1 MDGPLFLQSG
11 GNILDEIIV
20 IRAADPDGSLFR
32 AVVDTLRDR
41 SGRRVEV
48 IPLASHVLRI
58 GELEIH
64 HAHRRVLM
72 AGREVQ
78 LNHGEYAMLYCMAKV
93 PGRVFTREE
102 LYAAAWNETY
112 PYGSNTVDNT
122 IFRLRKKIEP
132 DPKHPVY
139 IKTVFGTGY
148 KLNIPT

>member
-1 MDGPLFLQSG
+1 M
-11 GNILDEIIV
+11 EEVIV
-20 IRAADPDGSLFR
+20 IRIIDSDGSAFASIMSALKEKQYTIADISVIDR
-32 AVVDTLRDR
+32 PAVN
-41 SGRRVEV
+41 
-48 IPLASHVLRI
+48 I
-58 GELEIH
+58 GEIKIYPSCHQVFLSGKEI
-64 HAHRRVLM
+64 
-72 AGREVQ
+72 Q
-78 LNHGEYAMLYCMAKV
+78 LNRSEYAMLYCMAKV

-148 KLNIPT
+148 KLNIPK

>member
-1 MDGPLFLQSG
+1 M
-11 GNILDEIIV
+11 EEVIV
-20 IRAADPDGSLFR
+20 IRIIDSDGSAFASIMSALEEKQYTIADISVIDR
-32 AVVDTLRDR
+32 PAVN
-41 SGRRVEV
+41 
-48 IPLASHVLRI
+48 I
-58 GELEIH
+58 GEIKIYPSCHQVFLSGKEI
-64 HAHRRVLM
+64 
-72 AGREVQ
+72 Q
-78 LNHGEYAMLYCMAKV
+78 LNRSEYAMLYCMAKV

-148 KLNIPT
+148 KLNIPK

>member
-1 MDGPLFLQSG
+1 ME
-11 GNILDEIIV
+11 EIIV

-48 IPLASHVLRI
+48 IPLVSHVLRI

-78 LNHGEYAMLYCMAKV
+78 LNMGNMPCSTVWLRHLAASTPENNFMRR
-93 PGRVFTREE
+93 PGTRYIPMGQIPWKT
-102 LYAAAWNETY
+102 LSSGY
-112 PYGSNTVDNT
+112 D
-122 IFRLRKKIEP
+122 RK
-132 DPKHPVY
+132 
-139 IKTVFGTGY
+139 
-148 KLNIPT
+148 